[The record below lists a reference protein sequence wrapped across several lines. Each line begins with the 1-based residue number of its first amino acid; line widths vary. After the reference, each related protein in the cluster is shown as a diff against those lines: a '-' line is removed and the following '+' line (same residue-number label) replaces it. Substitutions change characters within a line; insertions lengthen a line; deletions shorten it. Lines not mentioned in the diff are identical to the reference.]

1 VALSKTW
8 QARLRRSRR
17 RSGALARL
25 AVAVGAVL
33 GAAAACQVFVTP
45 AHPDIG
51 GIAQQT
57 DNRQAQVGGFA
68 ADFVVTWLTATTA
81 DRASLQRF
89 ITIGDGATLALP
101 TTPAAVITAPH
112 WVSVVNRGTAGD
124 TTIYAA
130 TVSVNER
137 PYASA
142 SPTRA
147 FYRVGVAM
155 WNYQLRVIDVPARI
169 NDPGPGVDVKTGYPN
184 TLSADSPLRSL
195 VSGFIATYLT
205 ATTGLDR
212 YVVAGSSLAPIGG
225 YQTAVLT
232 SVATDRPVPSSP
244 APGEQVHVLAHVTA
258 QTSQFATIN
267 FAYPLTV
274 ENTAG
279 TWMVAAI
286 DLTPEISGNSGP
298 AGVGSG
304 P

>member
-8 QARLRRSRR
+8 QARLRRWRGHSR
-17 RSGALARL
+17 ALARV

-33 GAAAACQVFVTP
+33 GAAAACEVFVTP
-45 AHPDIG
+45 PRADIA
-51 GIAQQT
+51 GIAQQV

-81 DRASLQRF
+81 DSASLQRF
-89 ITIGDGATLALP
+89 ITIGDGTTLALP

-112 WVSVVNRGTAGD
+112 WVSVVNRGTVGD
-124 TTIYAA
+124 TTTYAA

-169 NDPGPGVDVKTGYPN
+169 NGPGPGVDVKTGYPN
-184 TLSADSPLRSL
+184 ALGADSPLHSL

-205 ATTGLDR
+205 STTGLDR

-225 YQTAVLT
+225 YQTAVVT
-232 SVATDRPVPSSP
+232 AASTDRPVPAKP
-244 APGEQVHVLAHVTA
+244 DPGEQLHMLAHVIA

-274 ENTAG
+274 ENSDG

-286 DLTPEISGNSGP
+286 DLTPEISGDTT
-298 AGVGSG
+298 AAAVGSG
-304 P
+304 S